1 MKPDEYFKF
10 DENEIELAVSKQAI
24 LFHSTGIETNG
35 YREAFIASLH
45 DFMPDSNG
53 EMVVGAGKLLLK
65 EDVEAI
71 LRQMLA
77 LDRKSVSLLPSNVV
91 SVSSTHI
98 AWTVPAQV
106 RPMLFNITGMPFKSL
121 SVPWPRLL
129 IVANNQGK
137 LAVAA
142 LKGRGRLSA
151 KTKIFNAPLL
161 NIGRNGDV
169 CTGSAQLPADVKADD
184 IKQWESVL
192 FDTAFSHVNNLA
204 TLKLDKKD
212 GVDTKTHYKFWAS
225 LARRKEVA
233 FPSTHLVPMAISLEE
248 FIRCAA

>member
-1 MKPDEYFKF
+1 MKPHEFFRF
-10 DENEIELAVSKQAI
+10 DGNVVEEAVTKRAL
-24 LFHSTGIETNG
+24 LFHSTGIAGNG
-35 YREAFIASLH
+35 YGETFITSLH
-45 DFMPDSNG
+45 DFMANDNG
-53 EMVVGAGKLLLK
+53 EMVVGAGKLLGK

-77 LDRKSVSLLPSNVV
+77 LDRNNVSLLPPNVV

-98 AWTVPAQV
+98 AWTVAAQV
-106 RPMLFNITGMPFKSL
+106 RPMLFNIAGMPFKSL

-137 LAVAA
+137 LVVAA
-142 LKGRGRLSA
+142 LKGRGRLSE
-151 KTKIFNAPLL
+151 KTKIFNAPLM

-169 CTGSAQLPADVKADD
+169 CTGSAQLPTDVKADD

-225 LARRKEVA
+225 LARRKEVV

>member
-1 MKPDEYFKF
+1 MKPVEYFKF
-10 DENEIELAVSKQAI
+10 DGNDIELAVSKKAI

-45 DFMPDSNG
+45 DFMEDGHG
-53 EMVVGAGKLLLK
+53 EMMVGAGKLLLK

-71 LRQMLA
+71 LRQILA
-77 LDRKSVSLLPSNVV
+77 LDRKSVSLLPPNVV
-91 SVSSTHI
+91 SVSATHI
-98 AWTVPAQV
+98 AWTIPAQI
-106 RPMLFNITGMPFKSL
+106 RPMLFNIAGMPFKSL

-129 IVANNQGK
+129 VVANNQGK

-151 KTKIFNAPLL
+151 KTKVFNAPLM
-161 NIGRNGDV
+161 NIGRHGDV

-192 FDTAFSHVNNLA
+192 FDTAFSHVNNQA

-212 GVDTKTHYKFWAS
+212 GVDTKTHFKFWAS
-225 LARRKEVA
+225 LARRKEGA
-233 FPSTHLVPMAISLEE
+233 FPSTHLVPMGISLEE